1 MIGRYCGVASHVE
14 SRCVCDE
21 CAWSEREDDPCAQAD
36 GTLPPAERRNYTGV
50 VHALTDIVKKEG
62 IGGLFTGASTTAV
75 RAMALNC
82 G

>member
-1 MIGRYCGVASHVE
+1 M
-14 SRCVCDE
+14 
-21 CAWSEREDDPCAQAD
+21 QAD

-62 IGGLFTGASTTAV
+62 VSGLFTGASTTAV